1 MQLTIVFIPLI
12 TLFNKIEGKAK
23 KLFWLSLPLLIII
36 GFCINAIIVYTY
48 ELPPNFFWTLPDPEY
63 V

>member
-1 MQLTIVFIPLI
+1 
-12 TLFNKIEGKAK
+12 
-23 KLFWLSLPLLIII
+23 LPLLVII
-36 GFCINAIIVYTY
+36 GFFINAIIVYTY